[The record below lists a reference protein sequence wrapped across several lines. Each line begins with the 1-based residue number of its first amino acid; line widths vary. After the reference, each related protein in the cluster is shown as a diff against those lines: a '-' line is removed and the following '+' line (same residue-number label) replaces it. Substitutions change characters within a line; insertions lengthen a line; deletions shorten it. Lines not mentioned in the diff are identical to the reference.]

1 MVDHWWQTETGWPIV
16 ANPVGLGMLP
26 VKLGSPS
33 VPMPG
38 YDVHVVDDAAKPLA
52 VGTMGSIVIKLPL
65 PPGCLPTLYRQ
76 DERMRESY
84 LSEFPGYY
92 KTADAGFIDED
103 GYLTILGRTDDIINV
118 AGHRLST
125 GGMEEVVASHPD
137 VAECAVLG
145 VKDEVKGEAPCGF
158 VVLKAGVNR
167 PTHEIET
174 EVVQLVRD
182 KIGPV
187 AAFKMAFVVPR
198 LPKTRSGKILR
209 GTMKKIADHDPVG
222 RPRRRSRI
230 RRRWTRSEQALAARA
245 RLAAPSDERAPRLA
259 RRRTALYM
267 SRDRHD
273 RAALRPVTRGS
284 PTSKWT
290 AMTSSPST
298 APHVANFTL
307 SNGLDVVV
315 IPDHRAPVVT
325 HMVWYRNGAADDPPG
340 KSGIAHFLE
349 HLMFK
354 GTKRHPKG
362 EFSEFISEVGGME
375 NAFTGNDFTA
385 YFQQIAKQHL
395 KACMAFEADRMTGL
409 TLTDDIVAPERDVVL
424 EERRMH
430 CDSDPGAQLGEAVQ
444 AALFTH
450 HPYGIP
456 VIGWG
461 HEIEGLNREDALAYY
476 RRFYTPENAILVVAG
491 DVEPDEA
498 RALAEETY
506 GKIKPRGAKPE
517 RVRPMEPP
525 TVANRLVTVADDKV
539 EQPGWQRHYL
549 APSART
555 APEGEAEALEL
566 LAHLFGGGQTS
577 FLYRTLVI
585 EERIAVSAWS
595 YYHGAAVDQSRFI
608 VNMTPAP
615 GVSLEMLDKAF
626 DRALTRFV
634 QDGIEAGD
642 LERAKTR
649 MVADAIYAR
658 DSQSDLAR
666 WYGSSLAIG
675 QTLRDVEEWPARIER
690 VSAEDVTEAAR
701 RWLDHKPAVTGLPH
715 ASRRG
720 GGLSALGLPAPIGAK
735 KTNPTETLTG
745 NAHAK
750 APRRFIL
757 PFRRQCRRRRQP
769 ARLEILARPV
779 SRGAGRFARI
789 RHARR
794 RGAGP
799 GGKGGPGR
807 ADGGP
812 SSTRARANWIR
823 RPFTALWT
831 RKRSKCRSIATA
843 IIGAGACAR

>member
-1 MVDHWWQTETGWPIV
+1 
-16 ANPVGLGMLP
+16 
-26 VKLGSPS
+26 
-33 VPMPG
+33 
-38 YDVHVVDDAAKPLA
+38 
-52 VGTMGSIVIKLPL
+52 
-65 PPGCLPTLYRQ
+65 
-76 DERMRESY
+76 
-84 LSEFPGYY
+84 
-92 KTADAGFIDED
+92 
-103 GYLTILGRTDDIINV
+103 
-118 AGHRLST
+118 
-125 GGMEEVVASHPD
+125 
-137 VAECAVLG
+137 
-145 VKDEVKGEAPCGF
+145 
-158 VVLKAGVNR
+158 
-167 PTHEIET
+167 
-174 EVVQLVRD
+174 
-182 KIGPV
+182 
-187 AAFKMAFVVPR
+187 
-198 LPKTRSGKILR
+198 
-209 GTMKKIADHDPVG
+209 
-222 RPRRRSRI
+222 
-230 RRRWTRSEQALAARA
+230 
-245 RLAAPSDERAPRLA
+245 
-259 RRRTALYM
+259 
-267 SRDRHD
+267 
-273 RAALRPVTRGS
+273 
-284 PTSKWT
+284 
-290 AMTSSPST
+290 MTSSPSS
-298 APHVANFTL
+298 APHVVNFTL
-307 SNGLDVVV
+307 ANGLDVVV

-362 EFSEFISEVGGME
+362 EFSEFISEVGGTE

-409 TLTDDIVAPERDVVL
+409 TLTDAIVAPERDVVL

-461 HEIEGLNREDALAYY
+461 HEIEGLKREDALAYY
-476 RRFYTPENAILVVAG
+476 KRFYTPENAILIVAG

-506 GKIKPRGAKPE
+506 GKIKPRGEKPE

-577 FLYRTLVI
+577 FLYRTLVM
-585 EERIAVSAWS
+585 EDRIAVSAWA

-626 DRALTRFV
+626 DQALTKFV
-634 QDGIEAGD
+634 HDGIDAGD

-675 QTLRDVEEWPARIER
+675 QTLRDVEEWPARIEH
-690 VSAEDVTEAAR
+690 VTAGDVIGAAR
-701 RWLDHKPAVTGLPH
+701 RWLDHKPAVTGYLMPLVEE
-715 ASRRG
+715 A
-720 GGLSALGLPAPIGAK
+720 A
-735 KTNPTETLTG
+735 
-745 NAHAK
+745 
-750 APRRFIL
+750 
-757 PFRRQCRRRRQP
+757 
-769 ARLEILARPV
+769 
-779 SRGAGRFARI
+779 
-789 RHARR
+789 
-794 RGAGP
+794 
-799 GGKGGPGR
+799 
-807 ADGGP
+807 
-812 SSTRARANWIR
+812 
-823 RPFTALWT
+823 
-831 RKRSKCRSIATA
+831 
-843 IIGAGACAR
+843 

>member
-1 MVDHWWQTETGWPIV
+1 MITPLCGRLGGL
-16 ANPVGLGMLP
+16 AN
-26 VKLGSPS
+26 
-33 VPMPG
+33 
-38 YDVHVVDDAAKPLA
+38 
-52 VGTMGSIVIKLPL
+52 
-65 PPGCLPTLYRQ
+65 
-76 DERMRESY
+76 
-84 LSEFPGYY
+84 F
-92 KTADAGFIDED
+92 
-103 GYLTILGRTDDIINV
+103 
-118 AGHRLST
+118 
-125 GGMEEVVASHPD
+125 
-137 VAECAVLG
+137 
-145 VKDEVKGEAPCGF
+145 
-158 VVLKAGVNR
+158 
-167 PTHEIET
+167 
-174 EVVQLVRD
+174 
-182 KIGPV
+182 
-187 AAFKMAFVVPR
+187 
-198 LPKTRSGKILR
+198 
-209 GTMKKIADHDPVG
+209 
-222 RPRRRSRI
+222 
-230 RRRWTRSEQALAARA
+230 
-245 RLAAPSDERAPRLA
+245 
-259 RRRTALYM
+259 
-267 SRDRHD
+267 DR
-273 RAALRPVTRGS
+273 
-284 PTSKWT
+284 T
-290 AMTSSPST
+290 AMTTSSSST
-298 APHVANFTL
+298 LQVANFTL

-325 HMVWYRNGAADDPPG
+325 HMIWYRNGAADDPQG

-362 EFSEFISEVGGME
+362 EFSEFVSEVGGME

-409 TLTDDIVAPERDVVL
+409 ILTDDIVAPERDVVL

-491 DVEPDEA
+491 DVEPEEA

-506 GKIKPRGAKPE
+506 GKIKPRGPKPE
-517 RVRPMEPP
+517 RVRPTEPP

-577 FLYRTLVI
+577 FLYRTLVM
-585 EERIAVSAWS
+585 EERIAVSAWA
-595 YYHGAAVDQSRFI
+595 YYHGATVDQSRFI

-615 GVSLEMLDKAF
+615 GVSLETLDKAF
-626 DRALTRFV
+626 DRALAKFV
-634 QDGIEAGD
+634 QEGVEAGD

-690 VSAEDVTEAAR
+690 VSAEDVTRAAR
-701 RWLDHKPAVTGLPH
+701 RWLDHKPAVTGHLMPLVEE
-715 ASRRG
+715 A
-720 GGLSALGLPAPIGAK
+720 A
-735 KTNPTETLTG
+735 
-745 NAHAK
+745 
-750 APRRFIL
+750 
-757 PFRRQCRRRRQP
+757 
-769 ARLEILARPV
+769 
-779 SRGAGRFARI
+779 
-789 RHARR
+789 
-794 RGAGP
+794 
-799 GGKGGPGR
+799 
-807 ADGGP
+807 
-812 SSTRARANWIR
+812 
-823 RPFTALWT
+823 
-831 RKRSKCRSIATA
+831 
-843 IIGAGACAR
+843 